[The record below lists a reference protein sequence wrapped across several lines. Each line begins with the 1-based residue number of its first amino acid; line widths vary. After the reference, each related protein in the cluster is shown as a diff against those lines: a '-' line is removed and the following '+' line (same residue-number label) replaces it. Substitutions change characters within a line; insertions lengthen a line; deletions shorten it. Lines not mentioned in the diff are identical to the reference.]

1 MRKLLKIIFVIVAV
15 CVAGIFFTRKTDISQ
30 IREYYR
36 ELRPC
41 TIPLKY
47 AIGEIDPRFDMPRE
61 ELVALANQAENIW
74 ETSSKK
80 NLLEYDPQARLK
92 INLIYDERQVMA
104 LEAEKISEN
113 LGELDLSHEAVAKQY
128 EDIQSDYNKKIKSYE
143 KDLADYQERLEKYN
157 DDVESWNKKGG
168 APEDEYE
175 DLMDEKEKLKKMFE
189 ALEKKR
195 VEINKLAGKTSDLV
209 AEEQKIISRYNAD
222 VATYRNLFGGTR
234 EFEKGIFSGDQINI
248 YQFKEKA
255 DLRLTITHE
264 LGHALDFGHVE
275 NPQSIMYYLIGE
287 QDLDN
292 PVMTEEDTA
301 EVSRI
306 CRLEK

>member
-1 MRKLLKIIFVIVAV
+1 MV
-15 CVAGIFFTRKTDISQ
+15 
-30 IREYYR
+30 REYYR

-41 TIPLKY
+41 SIPLKY
-47 AIGEIDPRFDMPRE
+47 SIGENDPRFDMPRE

-74 ETSSKK
+74 EASSKK

-113 LGELDLSHEAVAKQY
+113 LSELDLSHEAVAKQY
-128 EDIQSDYNKKIKSYE
+128 EDIQSDYNKKIKNYE
-143 KDLADYQERLEKYN
+143 KDLTDYQERLEKYN

-168 APEDEYE
+168 APKDEYK

-189 ALEKKR
+189 DLEKKR

-287 QDLDN
+287 QDLNN
-292 PVMTEEDTA
+292 PAPTQEDFN
-301 EVSRI
+301 EINRI
-306 CRLEK
+306 CS